1 MVFGEC
7 LEADNR
13 VPTWRAVIAALQSA
27 QASAPRLTS
36 PAKPDHL
43 IEVFRTNRIPGFPRI
58 FDSRRSQSENFPGHS
73 EPWTLKRTA

>member
-27 QASAPRLTS
+27 QESAPHLT
-36 PAKPDHL
+36 PPL
-43 IEVFRTNRIPGFPRI
+43 QNPT
-58 FDSRRSQSENFPGHS
+58 
-73 EPWTLKRTA
+73 T